1 MTVEE
6 AVPIVC
12 EALVAPAGGGPH
24 ERRRRQIDEM
34 DGLYREHSRGLIAS
48 LRKTFGN
55 GPPDPED
62 VAHQSFEKFLSR
74 ADRGDVENPKA
85 FIWRIARNTFLNAIE
100 REKVRSKYDFEIEH
114 LYFPT
119 RGDCT
124 AVESQLAAREE
135 LRTINDTLR
144 AMPER
149 RRHAFILHRV
159 EGLSVAEVA
168 RRLGMARSPTRRH
181 INRAA
186 HEIELELRRKNEGEH
201 LEQNR

>member
-6 AVPIVC
+6 ALPIVC
-12 EALVAPAGGGPH
+12 DSLVAPAAGGPH
-24 ERRRRQIDEM
+24 EKRHRVIDEM
-34 DGLYREHSRGLIAS
+34 DGLYRAHSRGLIAS

-74 ADRGDVENPKA
+74 TDRGEIENPRA
-85 FIWRIARNTFLNAIE
+85 FLWRIARNTFLNAIE
-100 REKVRSKYDFEIEH
+100 REKVRSKYDFEIEQ

-119 RGDCT
+119 RGDGE
-124 AVESQLAAREE
+124 AVESVVAAREE

-159 EGLSVAEVA
+159 EGLPVAEVA

-181 INRAA
+181 ITRAA
-186 HEIELELRRKNEGEH
+186 HEIELELRRRHEGEH
-201 LEQNR
+201 LEQN